1 MYEDNEG
8 FLAIDYQSFIPILF
22 ELAKQ
27 QTATIESLQND
38 VETIKYDCCQNS
50 HLKSASLTGT
60 ESVIV
65 DKTALYQNIPNPF
78 TINTQIKYY
87 LADDVTNASIYIYN
101 MIGTQLKSYKLQ
113 QKGAGSLIINGNEF
127 KAGVYLYSLVVDNK
141 EVDNK
146 RMILTD

>member
-1 MYEDNEG
+1 M
-8 FLAIDYQSFIPILF
+8 F

-27 QTATIESLQND
+27 QTTTIESLQND

-50 HLKSASLTGT
+50 QLKSALLTGT